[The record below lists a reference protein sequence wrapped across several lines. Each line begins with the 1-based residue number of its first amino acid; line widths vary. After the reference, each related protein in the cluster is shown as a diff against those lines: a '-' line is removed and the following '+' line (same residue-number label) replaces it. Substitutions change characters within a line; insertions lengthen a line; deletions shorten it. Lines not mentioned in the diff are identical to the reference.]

1 MIDLRRINAWFVAET
16 HSGHSQT
23 ACEVTMF
30 GHVTGYSLVN
40 QLERYAISSRA
51 ALLSCVLAVVL
62 FAATTSAA
70 PPPNYAI
77 RLTATYHLQLTVTDV
92 QVPEFLPGICRISGT
107 VANVF
112 RSPAGMVSDG
122 DEIEVL
128 SECDVAGPEG
138 DTGALADA
146 DELSNARHIEM
157 YLNPGAEAAYELAG
171 EQYMVIKAPTPEPL
185 CETDKAGI
193 TC

>member
-1 MIDLRRINAWFVAET
+1 MI
-16 HSGHSQT
+16 
-23 ACEVTMF
+23 
-30 GHVTGYSLVN
+30 GHVTGYLPVR
-40 QLERYAISSRA
+40 LRYTASSCA
-51 ALLSCVLAVVL
+51 ALLSLALGAAL
-62 FAATTSAA
+62 FATTTSAA

-77 RLTATYHLQLTVTDV
+77 RLTATFHIQLTVADV
-92 QVPEFLPGICRISGT
+92 DVPDFLPGLCRVSGT

-112 RSPAGMVSDG
+112 RSPAGMISDG
-122 DEIEVL
+122 DEIEVV

-138 DTGALADA
+138 DAGALADA

-171 EQYMVIKAPTPEPL
+171 EQYMVIKAPTPEPM